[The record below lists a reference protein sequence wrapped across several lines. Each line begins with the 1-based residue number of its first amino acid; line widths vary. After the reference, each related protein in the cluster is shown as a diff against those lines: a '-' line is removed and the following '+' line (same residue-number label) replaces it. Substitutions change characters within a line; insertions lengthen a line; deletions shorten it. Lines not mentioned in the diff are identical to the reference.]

1 MAKIRNICRKINMK
15 HNKHVLILGGS
26 SDIGIEV
33 VKIFLKLKWQVT
45 AQYFKNKKSL
55 SIIKSNSKLNLIQFN
70 FANEKY
76 LMSEKLIT
84 KKFNK
89 KYDSIINLVGYID
102 NKGFENTNLKNIL
115 KSLIANAILPILVE
129 KVSVKKMLTQKWGRI
144 LNCSSIGVKFGG
156 GVNSYNYALSKHCLE
171 FIPNSY
177 KNWAKKN
184 VFINNLR
191 IGVTNTKI
199 HKRMKKNLQIK
210 ERLKLIPIN
219 RMAEPREIAI
229 YIKNLATQENSYT
242 TGQTIT
248 VSGGE

>member
-1 MAKIRNICRKINMK
+1 MK
-15 HNKHVLILGGS
+15 YNKHVLILGGS
-26 SDIGIEV
+26 SDIGVEV
-33 VKIFLKLKWQVT
+33 IKVFLKLRWEVT
-45 AQYFKNKKSL
+45 AQYFKNKKNL
-55 SIIKSNSKLNLIQFN
+55 STLKSFGKLNLIKFN
-70 FANEKY
+70 FANDKY
-76 LMSEKLIT
+76 FISEKLI
-84 KKFNK
+84 KEKFNK
-89 KYDSIINLVGYID
+89 NYDSVINLVGYID
-102 NKGFENTNLKNIL
+102 NKSFEETNLKNIL

-129 KVSVKKMLTQKWGRI
+129 RISVKKMLTQKWGRI

-156 GVNSYNYALSKHCLE
+156 GINSYNYALSKHCLE

-199 HKRMKKNLQIK
+199 HKRMKKNLQVK

-219 RMAEPREIAI
+219 RMAEPKEMAI
-229 YIKNLATQENSYT
+229 YIKNLTTQANSYM

-248 VSGGE
+248 VAGGE